1 MKLNYKILV
10 IIAII
15 LIIGIGYYYYKKS
28 KENYADQVMHWYA
41 GGIAG
46 PVITP
51 ESVYGMEGEKAI
63 YMERESY

>member
-1 MKLNYKILV
+1 MKFNYKI
-10 IIAII
+10 IIIVVAII
-15 LIIGIGYYYYKKS
+15 LVGVGIYYYK

-51 ESVYGMEGEKAI
+51 ESVYGVPQKVKF
-63 YMERESY
+63 MERESY

>member
-1 MKLNYKILV
+1 MKLNYKFLI

-15 LIIGIGYYYYKKS
+15 LIIGIGYYYKKS
-28 KENYADQVMHWYA
+28 QEHYADQVMHWYA

-46 PVITP
+46 PVMTP
-51 ESVYGMEGEKAI
+51 ESVYGMAGEKAI